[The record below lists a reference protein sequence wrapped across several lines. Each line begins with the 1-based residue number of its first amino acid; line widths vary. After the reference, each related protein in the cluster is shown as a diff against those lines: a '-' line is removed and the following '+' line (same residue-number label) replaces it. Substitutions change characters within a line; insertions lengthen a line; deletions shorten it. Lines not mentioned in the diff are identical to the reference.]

1 MYLNNFKEIFE
12 NDKLESSAELKKKYL
27 SKIFL
32 KKTGYV
38 IEDNIRVEQ
47 DENIEEPV
55 MNFYKAIQHFKSGQV
70 YEVLVKK

>member
-12 NDKLESSAELKKKYL
+12 NDKLESSAELKKEYL

-38 IEDNIRVEQ
+38 IEDNIRVE
-47 DENIEEPV
+47 
-55 MNFYKAIQHFKSGQV
+55 
-70 YEVLVKK
+70 